1 MDFGLKKCS
10 ETHLSCYSRNACM
23 FLPTCHHGEIIHA
36 LIKSLFLHVWTR
48 TISLFKDVLAFGPF
62 FPGSSVFYLSWNS
75 LINIKKCCYFSHL
88 KKKKNHSTPHPRPTI
103 TSFLLFSAKLVEGV
117 ACTYYLWFFSCFL

>member
-62 FPGSSVFYLSWNS
+62 FLAHQFFTFLGTVSS
-75 LINIKKCCYFSHL
+75 
-88 KKKKNHSTPHPRPTI
+88 T
-103 TSFLLFSAKLVEGV
+103 
-117 ACTYYLWFFSCFL
+117 